1 MTQTVL
7 AVDLGGTKILIGEVT
22 PAGEILT
29 SEKYP
34 STVVD
39 QRSATEKIK
48 AAIKNYLHHHSIQG
62 DLIGIGMCV
71 VGRVD
76 TDRGQWMEIH
86 PGLSDPIFLADEITQ
101 TFQLP
106 CWITNDV
113 SGAALAESIL
123 GIGQETG
130 NFVYINIGTGIAAR
144 VVADHQLIKGGNF
157 NAGEVGHMVV
167 DMRSDDLCTCGRKG
181 CVELFA
187 SGLGMHN
194 QTVKFAPDYPNTML
208 TIEEGKRV
216 TFQELIGAYEANDPL
231 ARKVVDQALQAVAAL
246 TMNLIRVSDPEAIIF
261 GGGVM
266 NDGWFLNHLVT
277 FLNAKTIRFI
287 TKGMRVTT
295 LNPNEVALKG
305 AATLAFMMKKGV
317 KTYA

>member
-48 AAIKNYLHHHSIQG
+48 AAIKNYLQQHSIQG

-157 NAGEVGHMVV
+157 NVGEVGHMVV

-208 TIEEGKRV
+208 MIEEGKRV

-246 TMNLIRVSDPEAIIF
+246 TMNLIRVSDPEAIVF

>member
-48 AAIKNYLHHHSIQG
+48 AAIKNYLQQHSIQG

-208 TIEEGKRV
+208 MIEEGKRV

>member
-48 AAIKNYLHHHSIQG
+48 AAIKNYLQQHSIQG

>member
-48 AAIKNYLHHHSIQG
+48 AAIKNYLQQHSIQG

-76 TDRGQWMEIH
+76 TDCGQWMEIH

-287 TKGMRVTT
+287 TKGIRVTT

>member
-7 AVDLGGTKILIGEVT
+7 AVDLGGTKILVGEVT
-22 PAGEILT
+22 SAGEILM

-48 AAIKNYLHHHSIQG
+48 SAIRNYLQQHSIQG
-62 DLIGIGMCV
+62 DLVGIGICV
-71 VGRVD
+71 VGRVN
-76 TDRGQWMEIH
+76 TDQGQWLEIH
-86 PGLSDPIFLADEITQ
+86 PGLSDPISLAEEITQ
-101 TFQLP
+101 AFQFP

-130 NFVYINIGTGIAAR
+130 NFIYINIGTGIAAR
-144 VVADHQLIKGGNF
+144 VVAENQVIKGGNF

-167 DMRSDDLCTCGRKG
+167 DMRSEELCSCGRKG
-181 CVELFA
+181 CVELFS
-187 SGLGMHN
+187 SGLGMHQ
-194 QTVKFAPDYPNTML
+194 QTLKYAPEFPDTVL
-208 TIEEGKRV
+208 TINKEKRV
-216 TFQELIGAYEANDPL
+216 SFQELITAYEASDPL
-231 ARKVVDQALQAVAAL
+231 ARKVVDQALLAAAAL

-266 NDGWFLNHLVT
+266 NDEWFLNHLVT
-277 FLNAKTIRFI
+277 FLNPKTIRFV
-287 TKGMRVTT
+287 TKGIRVTA

-305 AATLAFMMKKGV
+305 AATLAFIMEKGV
-317 KTYA
+317 RTYA